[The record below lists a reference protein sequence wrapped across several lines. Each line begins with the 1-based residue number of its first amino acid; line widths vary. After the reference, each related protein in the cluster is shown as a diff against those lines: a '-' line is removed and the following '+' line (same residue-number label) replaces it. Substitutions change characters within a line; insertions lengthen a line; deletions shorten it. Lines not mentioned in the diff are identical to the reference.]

1 MSPERILSKLGITN
15 VVTVSE
21 NDTVEQALRLLD
33 EKQVR
38 AAPVV
43 DENGVFKGMF
53 STHEI
58 IKALVPSYMTQGI
71 QSLDFATGASTVLAS
86 RLKKM
91 YPTRVGNHVMED
103 DSVKITDKTHTWEA
117 LRVLTKYGS
126 PIPIVDPN
134 TKKLLGL
141 ISEQSAIDA
150 LLHMEIDC
158 DDEIAEED
166 E

>member
-15 VVTVSE
+15 VITVSE
-21 NDTVEQALRLLD
+21 NDSVEQALRLLD

-43 DENGVFKGMF
+43 DDNGVFKGMF

-86 RLKKM
+86 RLKQM
-91 YPTRVGNHVMED
+91 FPTRVGNHVLED
-103 DSVKITDKTHTWEA
+103 DCVKITDKTNTWEA
-117 LRVLTKYGS
+117 LRMLTRYGS
-126 PIPIVDPN
+126 PIPVVDPH
-134 TKKLLGL
+134 TKKLIGL

-150 LLHMEIDC
+150 LLHMEE
-158 DDEIAEED
+158 DDSENDSED
-166 E
+166 NI